1 MTKIGFFI
9 IPNIQISKKIINYKK
24 KVKTIFGNQIYLNHF
39 PHITIGVLDVNKEL
53 FQNFKLN
60 NKKLK
65 ELVSSKY
72 LRFYQPFIFRNDL
85 LANNGNTIVYE
96 IKKFKW
102 FQDFQIE
109 IFNQLQIYRVKN
121 TSKISFNQKWINN
134 NNMLYGYPYVGDYWK
149 PHITISSVLVN
160 KNNDLNYRK
169 FEDVFLNEKVNFK
182 QKIDN
187 ISFFKINNNSH
198 KLIKKY
204 SL

>member
-1 MTKIGFFI
+1 
-9 IPNIQISKKIINYKK
+9 
-24 KVKTIFGNQIYLNHF
+24 
-39 PHITIGVLDVNKEL
+39 
-53 FQNFKLN
+53 
-60 NKKLK
+60 
-65 ELVSSKY
+65 
-72 LRFYQPFIFRNDL
+72 
-85 LANNGNTIVYE
+85 
-96 IKKFKW
+96 
-102 FQDFQIE
+102 
-109 IFNQLQIYRVKN
+109 
-121 TSKISFNQKWINN
+121 
-134 NNMLYGYPYVGDYWK
+134 MLYGYPYVGDYWK

>member
-24 KVKTIFGNQIYLNHF
+24 KVKTIFGKQIYLNHF
-39 PHITIGVLDVNKEL
+39 PHITIGVLDVNKEF

-60 NKKLK
+60 KKKLK
-65 ELVSSKY
+65 KLVSSKY
-72 LRFYQPFIFRNDL
+72 LSFYQPFIFRNDL

-121 TSKISFNQKWINN
+121 TSKISFNQKWIKN

-149 PHITISSVLVN
+149 PHITISSILVN
-160 KNNDLNYRK
+160 KNNDLYYRK